1 MGSENLF
8 HKRKAR
14 SATGHKRRLA
24 KRSPYDRVLIVC
36 EGKKTE
42 PDYFKALINDLQ
54 LNTAN
59 IRIAENTAGSS
70 PRNVVELAL
79 EEYAKDKRENSESYD
94 RVYCV
99 FDKDQHPTYQKALD
113 TLRREKKSGKRGCP
127 INAVTSVPCFEFWL
141 LLHFTYTT
149 KIFNGRRGSL
159 CASVIADLKKHIPS
173 YEKGGMKQIY
183 QLVKKDISTAIV
195 RAKQVEQHCES
206 GGTDNPS
213 TNVYELVSYLQ
224 QLKKQ

>member
-1 MGSENLF
+1 MGSDQLF

-14 SATGHKRRLA
+14 SAASFKRKGAR
-24 KRSPYDRVLIVC
+24 RSPYDRVLIVC

-42 PDYFKALINDLQ
+42 PDYFKAVIDDLQ

-79 EEYAKDKRENSESYD
+79 EEYAKDKREKGEPYD

-99 FDKDQHPTYQKALD
+99 FDKDQHPTYQETLD
-113 TLRREKKSGKRGCP
+113 VVRREREKKKRGCP
-127 INAVTSVPCFEFWL
+127 IYAITSVPCFEFWL

-149 KIFNGRRGSL
+149 KNFSVKGGSI
-159 CASVIADLKKHIPS
+159 CASVMADLKKYMPS
-173 YEKGGMKQIY
+173 YEKGGIKNIY
-183 QLVKKDISTAIV
+183 HVIRKDISGAITHAK
-195 RAKQVEQHCES
+195 RAERHCES
-206 GGTDNPS
+206 GGTDMPS
-213 TNVYELVSYLQ
+213 TQVYALVEYLQ
-224 QLKKQ
+224 QLKKK